1 MMSATLVEKCGSR
14 LIAGWLPTVS
24 GSVFPPTSQTA
35 HNTHHQKQSEC
46 YAHKRST
53 STPKNTQMMP
63 GNCPKHLYCS
73 PLPET
78 WIESERVSLTI
89 SRKARRGRCL
99 SELLFYL
106 HACEFYSIRPFSLS
120 HFSATSL
127 GTWCSES
134 T

>member
-1 MMSATLVEKCGSR
+1 MVVCPTSADPSSPPHPK
-14 LIAGWLPTVS
+14 
-24 GSVFPPTSQTA
+24 PPTTLI
-35 HNTHHQKQSEC
+35 T
-46 YAHKRST
+46 RSRVNV
-53 STPKNTQMMP
+53 TPKNTQMMP